1 MPARDHVRFEVSQLP
16 EQADNLEELKAEIEE
31 GFESAK
37 KLVEQAR
44 LRLNG
49 EGNIGEAEQS

>member
-1 MPARDHVRFEVSQLP
+1 MSQLP
-16 EQADNLEELKAEIEE
+16 EQAADPEELKAEIEE
-31 GFESAK
+31 GLESAK

-44 LRLNG
+44 LRLGG

>member
-1 MPARDHVRFEVSQLP
+1 VSQLP